1 MAEAARDY
9 GGKVEHLM
17 EEHRFVVDL
26 GEEKAM
32 LEYRPLAGEMVL
44 LHTEVPPAWEGRGIG
59 TSLVHAALEYARE
72 GNLTVAPVCP
82 FVQAYLREHP
92 EYLPLVSE
100 EYREKLAPSRE
111 P

>member
-1 MAEAARDY
+1 MAEAARDF
-9 GGKVEHLM
+9 GSRVEHVVA
-17 EEHRFVVDL
+17 EHRFVVDL
-26 GEEKAM
+26 SEEKAV

-59 TSLVHAALEYARE
+59 TSLAQAALEYARTE
-72 GNLTVAPVCP
+72 NLTVAPVCP

-100 EYREKLAPSRE
+100 EYREKLGG
-111 P
+111 